1 MLFKFLIVTALTA
14 SFFLSSDATCSK
26 WVKLNKSPVCF
37 GAKGNAFGG
46 FTIRR
51 NMFVS
56 SFMLV
61 HRSGKVSCHARNSR
75 SFSYWGCTPNHPTLL
90 TLLTDQ
96 KNNILAPEASS
107 VNRKSGVYSLAG
119 YTSSSSALVFC
130 AAKKPHCVLA
140 NTKLRL
146 WYGEDLFDHYESDNG
161 GRTCADVY
169 ALIV

>member
-1 MLFKFLIVTALTA
+1 MLFKFLIINALTT

-46 FTIRR
+46 FTINR

-61 HRSGKVSCHARNSR
+61 HRSGKVSCSRRASR
-75 SFSYWGCTPNHPTLL
+75 SFSYWGCTPNHGTLL

-107 VNRKSGVYSLAG
+107 VTRKSGHYSLAG

-130 AAKKPHCVLA
+130 AAKKPHCVFA
-140 NTKLRL
+140 KSQLRL
-146 WYGEDLFDHYESDNG
+146 WYGEDLFGYYEPNNG